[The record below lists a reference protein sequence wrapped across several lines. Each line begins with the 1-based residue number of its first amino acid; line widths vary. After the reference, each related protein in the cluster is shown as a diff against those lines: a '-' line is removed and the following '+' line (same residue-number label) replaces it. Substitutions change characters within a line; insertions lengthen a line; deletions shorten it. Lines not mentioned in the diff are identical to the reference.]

1 VYFSTSGKPFRKI
14 TLGGIFALSVL
25 LSGSAIPDFRLELI
39 ESGSRSMDQSS
50 GRADEVFGD
59 T

>member
-1 VYFSTSGKPFRKI
+1 
-14 TLGGIFALSVL
+14 LSVL